1 MVDYRAIA
9 LTIWCV
15 VYGVPLEES
24 QNFVNFQTFQSV
36 LDQKNYAVLQRN
48 AVVNLTD
55 LGGLQGS
62 VDKTKWSKKAIYQ
75 FLGVKYAES
84 PSGNRRFKVNI
95 DPVQNGE
102 RHFSIISFPSIRTE
116 MNRLRCPLG
125 RGKVY
130 EVQKNTERVVQR
142 TNDWQI

>member
-24 QNFVNFQTFQSV
+24 QNFVNFQSFQSV

-84 PSGNRRFKVNI
+84 PSGNRRF
-95 DPVQNGE
+95 NGE
-102 RHFSIISFPSIRTE
+102 RHLSIISFSSIRSE

-125 RGKVY
+125 RGKAY

-142 TNDWQI
+142 TND